1 MTLSEENGSW
11 SSCPEETQDWTYW
24 IRVKST
30 ASHIRKVMRKT
41 TDKELRETLEAIRER
56 NENINKEKSYKGPNK
71 TRDKHTVTKIK
82 FKNFKGIQQ

>member
-11 SSCPEETQDWTYW
+11 SSCPEETQDWTYR

-56 NENINKEKSYKGPNK
+56 NENINKEK
-71 TRDKHTVTKIK
+71 
-82 FKNFKGIQQ
+82 